1 MPLQNSA
8 NAVIMVLTYFK
19 ALGPRSLCEGG
30 KNVFITPRSL
40 TDFEPKSCSFCL
52 CLEVE
57 GYSGNYCS
65 TLRSN

>member
-19 ALGPRSLCEGG
+19 ALGACLLCEGS
-30 KNVFITPRSL
+30 KNVFITPSSL
-40 TDFEPKSCSFCL
+40 TDFETKSCSFYL

-57 GYSGNYCS
+57 GYSGNDCS
-65 TLRSN
+65 VLHST